1 MPSRTRSSTDGYI
14 TIAVLV
20 FIGILAAV
28 VSSTLAASRPT
39 LGLMHLGAQE
49 LAAEGL
55 LDGGLAFAAYSLFTA
70 RQTARAL
77 DGTELRIGEGSITV
91 RVGSEASRVDINAA
105 DADVLAGL
113 YAAAGG
119 RSMTPDVFAARVI
132 DWRDSDD
139 DQTPGGA
146 ERGLYAVSGAVI
158 APANGRFRSTADLR
172 FVLGVRADD
181 LNRLEPFTTVF
192 NPKGGIDP
200 MDASET
206 VLAALPDLSAADRG
220 LLLQARRAAGIDRG
234 TLLGMLR
241 SPSRYLL
248 EEPYGLYR
256 VRVTARLSNGFT
268 RSAEG
273 VIAHAPK
280 TARSYGIVHW
290 AALRGGER
298 GP

>member
-1 MPSRTRSSTDGYI
+1 MAPRTRDNTDGYI
-14 TIAVLV
+14 TIAALV

-28 VSSTLAASRPT
+28 ISSTLAASRPT
-39 LGLMHLGAQE
+39 LGLVHLGAQE
-49 LAAEGL
+49 LAADGL

-70 RQTARAL
+70 RQTTRAL
-77 DGTELRIGEGSITV
+77 DGAELRIGDGSITV
-91 RVGSEASRVDINAA
+91 SVRSEASRVDINAA

-113 YAAAGG
+113 YAAVGG

-146 ERGLYAVSGAVI
+146 ERSLYAVSGAAFPPV
-158 APANGRFRSTADLR
+158 NGRFRSTADLG
-172 FVLGVRADD
+172 FVLGVRSDD
-181 LNRLEPFTTVF
+181 LNRLGPFTTVF
-192 NPKGGIDP
+192 NPKGGIEP
-200 MDASET
+200 MDASQT
-206 VLAALPDLSAADRG
+206 VLSALPDLSPSDRG
-220 LLLQARRAAGIDRG
+220 LLVQARRAVGIDRS
-234 TLLGMLR
+234 TALGALR
-241 SPSRYLL
+241 SPSRYFL
-248 EEPYGLYR
+248 EESSGLYR

-273 VIAHAPK
+273 VIVHAPG

-290 AALRGGER
+290 AALKSGER

>member
-1 MPSRTRSSTDGYI
+1 MSPSTRNSTDGYI

-20 FIGILAAV
+20 FVGILAAV
-28 VSSTLAASRPT
+28 ISSTLAASRPT
-39 LGLMHLGAQE
+39 LGLVRLGAQE

-55 LDGGLAFAAYSLFTA
+55 LDGGLAFAAYSLFTT

-77 DGTELRIGEGSITV
+77 DGVELRIGDGSITV
-91 RVGSEASRVDINAA
+91 GVRSEASRIDINAA

-119 RSMTPDVFAARVI
+119 QSMTPDVFAARVI

-146 ERGLYAVSGAVI
+146 ERGLYVVAGAAF
-158 APANGRFRSTADLR
+158 APANGRFRSTSDLG
-172 FVLGVRADD
+172 FVLGVQADD
-181 LNRLEPFTTVF
+181 LIRLEPFTTVF

-200 MDASET
+200 MDASQI
-206 VLAALPDLSAADRG
+206 VLAALPDLSATDRG
-220 LLLQARRAAGIDRG
+220 LFVQARQAVGIDRSAA
-234 TLLGMLR
+234 LGVLR
-241 SPSRYLL
+241 SPSRYFL
-248 EEPYGLYR
+248 EEPSGLYR

-273 VIAHAPK
+273 VIAHAPE
-280 TARSYGIVHW
+280 TARGYGIVHW
-290 AALRGGER
+290 AALKAGER